1 MDTITVARYE
11 TDQAEHWDHFVMEH
25 SANGTFLQTRRFL
38 NYHPKARFDDAS
50 RMIYRN
56 QELVAVC
63 PGVTAELEGKRAFR
77 SHPGSTF
84 GGLVVSP
91 SQLRAPKLIELLA
104 ALDDALM
111 EEGYETA
118 ELKPT
123 SDLFSRVP
131 DEAMQY
137 AFFHEG
143 YGEELEISCWL
154 PLAHCYDELRAAF
167 SYNKRYDLKRAEKQ
181 GLKAAP
187 LHTNAEIREF
197 HALLCLN
204 LQKFDAAP
212 VHTAEE
218 LLDFHN
224 ARLPGEV
231 CFLGVRDAEGA
242 LVAGAC
248 LFYFAQVNVLHTQYL
263 ATDTHIT
270 AYAPSSFLYDAVL
283 RMALERGC
291 AGLSMGTCTHEHG
304 HVLNMGLILN
314 KEGYG
319 TRHSLNRIYTKR
331 WEQL

>member
-1 MDTITVARYE
+1 MDTITVARYQD
-11 TDQAEHWDHFVMEH
+11 DQAERWDHFVMEL

-38 NYHPKARFDDAS
+38 SYHPQGRFADDS

-63 PGVTAELEGKRAFR
+63 PGASGEVDGLRAFR

-84 GGLVVSP
+84 GGLVVAP
-91 SQLRAPKLIELLA
+91 TQLRAPKLVELVG
-104 ALDDALM
+104 ALDERLALD
-111 EEGYETA
+111 GYRAA

-123 SDLFSRVP
+123 PDLFSRVP

-137 AFFHEG
+137 ALFHAG
-143 YGEELEISCWL
+143 YREEMEIACWL
-154 PLAHCYDELRAAF
+154 PLDRPYEALRAEF

-181 GLKAAP
+181 GLRAAT
-187 LHTNAEIREF
+187 LDTNDQIREF

-204 LQKFDAAP
+204 LQKFDATP

-231 CFLGVRDAEGA
+231 CFLGVRDAAGA

-263 ATDTHIT
+263 ATDTRIT

-283 RMALERGC
+283 RAALERGC

-304 HVLNMGLILN
+304 RVLNQGLILN

-319 TRHSLNRIYTKR
+319 ARHSLNRIYTR
-331 WEQL
+331 RYEAL